1 MGCIFG
7 FILGGWISQN
17 VGKQNILIASNFC
30 TFLIWVTLS
39 FQLVTVEFI
48 ILCRFLMGLFS
59 AAANGCVGSVRKGKK
74 WRCHEHN
81 IFINTFIFYKAHT
94 YQRQSIQN

>member
-1 MGCIFG
+1 MDIPECWETKYIDSIKLLHVFNMG
-7 FILGGWISQN
+7 N
-17 VGKQNILIASNFC
+17 
-30 TFLIWVTLS
+30 
-39 FQLVTVEFI
+39 I
-48 ILCRFLMGLFS
+48 ILSTGDSRIHHLMGLFS